1 TRRSSDLPDVGVVPV
16 RGRDDEVVRL
26 GEASGL
32 FYLLLAVVA
41 AQRGVGADRVVGEER
56 LLEDQGDA
64 LGYLLPVQ
72 VGQAPPVEADV
83 SPLRVVEA
91 DEQMGDRRLAGSGRA
106 DQGH

>member
-1 TRRSSDLPDVGVVPV
+1 AVRDLLSVPPRRASDL
-16 RGRDDEVVRL
+16 
-26 GEASGL
+26 
-32 FYLLLAVVA
+32 
-41 AQRGVGADRVVGEER
+41 DRVVEEER

-83 SPLRVVEA
+83 SPVGVVEA

-106 DQGH
+106 DQGHRLSQLRSEEHTSELQSREKLV